1 MSQKETPQRRALPLP
16 SATPAARRRTSK
28 SRPAAKGANYEMD
41 LNLTSEEIAFRDEFR
56 AWLEPNVPKDWSE
69 WREKPLEESFPYLRA
84 WQRKLQ
90 EGRWAAVSWPTG
102 YGGRGATLMQQAI
115 FWEEMARVEAPP
127 MANALG
133 LGLIGP
139 TIISHGTDAQKKRFI
154 PKILS
159 AEEIWCQGFSE
170 PNAGSDLASLQT
182 EARLVDGHYIVN
194 GQKVW
199 TSYGSFGDWCEL
211 VVRSDPAA
219 PKHKG
224 LTVLLVDMKS
234 PGVEVRPLRQ
244 MTGEREFSE
253 IFFRDVRVPAEN
265 VLGAV
270 NDGWNVAI
278 STLMHERGAY
288 GARLI
293 LTFKRNINRLIELSR
308 SIQRNGRP
316 AAQDLVLRQKIA
328 QCFAEV
334 EIMRL
339 NQLRAFSR
347 TTAAGAPGPEGSIQ
361 KLFWSELNQRIQQL
375 AQELTGPYGQ
385 LLAGDKHAVD
395 NGIWSYGYL
404 RSRGNTIE
412 AGTSEVQRNI
422 IGHFVLGLP
431 RSY

>member
-1 MSQKETPQRRALPLP
+1 
-16 SATPAARRRTSK
+16 
-28 SRPAAKGANYEMD
+28 MD
-41 LNLTSEEIAFRDEFR
+41 LNLNAEETQFRDELR
-56 AWLEPNVPKDWSE
+56 TWLEANVPKDWAE
-69 WREKPLEESFPYLRA
+69 WREKPLEESFAYLRA
-84 WQRKLQ
+84 WQRKLD
-90 EGRWAAVSWPTG
+90 EGRWAAVSWPKE
-102 YGGRGATLMQQAI
+102 YGGRSATLMQQAI
-115 FWEEMARVEAPP
+115 FWEEMSRAQAPS

-139 TIISHGTDAQKKRFI
+139 TIIAYGTEAQKKRFI

-182 EARLVDGHYIVN
+182 EARLDGHHYIVN

-199 TSYGSFGDWCEL
+199 TSFGWIGDWCEL
-211 VVRSDPAA
+211 VVRTDADA

-224 LTVLLVDMKS
+224 LTVLLVNMKS

-244 MTGEREFSE
+244 MTGESEFNE
-253 IFFRDVRVPAEN
+253 LFFRDVRVPVEN
-265 VLGAV
+265 VLGKV
-270 NDGWNVAI
+270 NDGWNVAV
-278 STLMHERGAY
+278 STLMYERGSF
-288 GARLI
+288 GARLH
-293 LTFKRNINRLIELSR
+293 LLFKRNIDRLIELSR
-308 SIQRNGRP
+308 TIQRNGRP
-316 AAQDLVLRQKIA
+316 AADDPLTRQKLA
-328 QCFAEV
+328 QCYAEI

-347 TTAAGAPGPEGSIQ
+347 ITATGVPGPEGSIQ
-361 KLFWSELNQRIQQL
+361 KIFWSELNQRLQQI
-375 AQELTGPYGQ
+375 AQELLGPYGQ
-385 LLAGDKHAVD
+385 LVGGDRRAVD

-404 RSRGNTIE
+404 RTRGNTIE